1 MEQWT
6 ILLMVLIL
14 LPFTECLSQEF
25 SMTPEERYWFDLT
38 GYLHIKGV
46 LEGENLKKV
55 ANVTDRFLTTPDTD
69 KPPGFKI
76 LEKQYF
82 HAIGFDPC
90 LDELPFHPRLWPIIR
105 EFTNDRPQMSGSGIT
120 VDTQGEGHL
129 KLHCAR
135 ESFGFDAARYE
146 YHEGKIYCN
155 DFVVF
160 YYLTDVLPD
169 DGGLVLVPGSHKS
182 NFVRPSSMFC
192 DGAPDEQI
200 PEGVINITPTAGDV
214 VIFSEL
220 LTHGVRTWQPT
231 DRDRIMIHYRFKTQH
246 RGYEHRFENELKA
259 LLPPELLE
267 LVQDGDLLQSK
278 KIGKMNHVELS

>member
-1 MEQWT
+1 
-6 ILLMVLIL
+6 
-14 LPFTECLSQEF
+14 
-25 SMTPEERYWFDLT
+25 
-38 GYLHIKGV
+38 
-46 LEGENLKKV
+46 
-55 ANVTDRFLTTPDTD
+55 
-69 KPPGFKI
+69 
-76 LEKQYF
+76 
-82 HAIGFDPC
+82 
-90 LDELPFHPRLWPIIR
+90 
-105 EFTNDRPQMSGSGIT
+105 MSGSGIT
-120 VDTQGEGHL
+120 VDKQGEGHL